1 MKIQFLAGAL
11 MGAGL
16 IVLGVLLQDRPA
28 DAKAVPAV
36 LRAKTIELVDGRGRW
51 RAQLKVER
59 GGQVVFRLRD
69 QNGVIR
75 TKLGA
80 DENGSGLLLLDEQTE
95 PGIHLVASRN
105 GTTAT
110 LRRGEKRLVLRPGD

>member
-28 DAKAVPAV
+28 DARAVPAV
-36 LRAKTIELVDGRGRW
+36 LRAKTIELVDGRGHW

-69 QNGVIR
+69 QNGIIR

>member
-28 DAKAVPAV
+28 DARAVPAV

-69 QNGVIR
+69 QNGIIR